1 MNDQT
6 LFKRMAAIA
15 AIIAAV
21 LNLAAWV
28 PGSLAVDF
36 NFEFLENPGDLLT
49 AGLEPDA
56 IRLFRWGEILG
67 VFGFCLLLLP
77 PMLYLWYW
85 LKPRSPRLVTLYTV
99 IGLTSIVLCVIE
111 SAIRISIWPPMMAAY
126 PQAAEAQREVY
137 QVVFRALTDFAFESM
152 YALNSILFGLW
163 WLGIGLVLRAE
174 RRVLGIATAIMGVAI
189 LGAGFGWL
197 MQVEPLARLELFY
210 LFEIAWLIWLGI
222 VIWRNPKRAEP
233 TIEPATTV

>member
-1 MNDQT
+1 MNNQSS
-6 LFKRMAAIA
+6 FKRIA
-15 AIIAAV
+15 AITAILAGV
-21 LNLAAWV
+21 LNLVAWV

-77 PMLYLWYW
+77 AMLYLWYW
-85 LKPRSPRLVTLYTV
+85 LKTRSPRLVTQYTV
-99 IGLTSIVLCVIE
+99 LGLTSIVLCVIE

-126 PQAAEAQREVY
+126 PQAAEAQREVL
-137 QVVFRALTDFAFESM
+137 QIVFRALTDFAFESM

-189 LGAGFGWL
+189 LGAGLGWL
-197 MQVEPLARLELFY
+197 LQVDPLARLELFY
-210 LFEIAWLIWLGI
+210 LFEIVWLIWLGI
-222 VIWRNPKRAEP
+222 VIWRHDEKREQVMEA
-233 TIEPATTV
+233 IPAD

>member
-1 MNDQT
+1 MNDQST
-6 LFKRMAAIA
+6 FRRIA
-15 AIIAAV
+15 AISAILAAV

-28 PGSLAVDF
+28 PGSVAVDF

-99 IGLTSIVLCVIE
+99 LGLTSIVFCVIE
-111 SAIRISIWPPMMAAY
+111 SAVRISIWPPMMAAY
-126 PQAAEAQREVY
+126 PQATEAQREVL
-137 QVVFRALTDFAFESM
+137 QVVFGALTDFAFESM

-163 WLGIGLVLRAE
+163 WLGIGLVLRPE

-189 LGAGFGWL
+189 LGAGLGWL
-197 MQVEPLARLELFY
+197 LQLDPLARLEWFY
-210 LFEIAWLIWLGI
+210 LFEIAWLIWLGV
-222 VIWRNPKRAEP
+222 VIWRRAEKSEP
-233 TIEPATTV
+233 EMEPAMAD